1 MVVVLLYSLGSIL
14 QEKKKDEHHR
24 GKEGSNRSPL
34 PRWDVWT
41 SVGSLCNF
49 FCRIKIFCGSFVA
62 MVVIV
67 LIVCK
72 LLEKD
77 ESSSGGPYQIQA
89 VATDHEECSKIANE
103 TLNSNGSA
111 VDAAIAAVFCLGV
124 INMHSSG
131 VGGGGVML
139 VYDRTVRKAKVIDFR
154 ETAPETTTSDMF
166 PPNKTGEDMAE
177 RGLCSFSFSRVY
189 CDQ

>member
-1 MVVVLLYSLGSIL
+1 
-14 QEKKKDEHHR
+14 
-24 GKEGSNRSPL
+24 
-34 PRWDVWT
+34 
-41 SVGSLCNF
+41 
-49 FCRIKIFCGSFVA
+49 
-62 MVVIV
+62 MVVIG

-72 LLEKD
+72 VFEKD
-77 ESSSGGPYQIQA
+77 ESSSGGPYQRQA

-131 VGGGGVML
+131 VGGGGMML

-154 ETAPETTTSDMF
+154 ETAPRATTSQMF
-166 PPNKTGEDMAE
+166 LPNKTGEDMAE
-177 RGLCSFSFSRVY
+177 LGLYSFSFSRVY

>member
-1 MVVVLLYSLGSIL
+1 MIVLVVVVVITYFVCDHFSR
-14 QEKKKDEHHR
+14 KDE
-24 GKEGSNRSPL
+24 
-34 PRWDVWT
+34 
-41 SVGSLCNF
+41 
-49 FCRIKIFCGSFVA
+49 
-62 MVVIV
+62 
-67 LIVCK
+67 
-72 LLEKD
+72 
-77 ESSSGGPYQIQA
+77 SSGGPYQIQA

-154 ETAPETTTSDMF
+154 ETAPRATTSQMF
-166 PPNKTGEDMAE
+166 LPNKTGEDMAE